1 MALPAD
7 FNDLVETLEFLD
19 DWEERYRFIIDLG
32 RDLEPMAE
40 TAYTEDNKV
49 RGCMSQVWLTHEP
62 RDMDGNRVIHFQAD
76 SDAHIVKGLIAVLMV
91 LYSDKTPVEILRVDV
106 DEAFR
111 QLQLEEHLSANRRN
125 GFFSMIDR
133 IKMVATLEQQMSG

>member
-1 MALPAD
+1 MALPED

-19 DWEERYRFIIDLG
+19 DWEERYKFIIDLG
-32 RDLEPMAE
+32 RELEPLPEA
-40 TAYTEDNKV
+40 AYTDENKV
-49 RGCMSQVWLTHEP
+49 RGCMSQVWMIHEM
-62 RDMDGNRVIHFQAD
+62 REIGGERVIHLQAD

-91 LYSDKTPVEILRVDV
+91 LYSDKTPAQVLAVDV
-106 DEAFR
+106 EDAFR

-133 IKMVATLEQQMSG
+133 IKTVAAVETASAS